1 MSFLKGLDSM
11 LVSDLYEG
19 ERSGREGEEMEDDD
33 ELDHVCPFFF
43 FLLATAIQGILDA
56 ADLVLKE
63 KCMVLVSVGGGSP
76 IDAAKV
82 SSSSSFFPL
91 PSDLCFLSAD
101 EYGVFFFSRQAISYF
116 VKEKTKSSTFM
127 PQVAIPTTLS
137 AAEMTMN
144 AGTFPFPFVRSFF
157 EITAEMALDVLWE
170 GYSDEKGNKVGVA
183 DPQIVPRVSS
193 VDA

>member
-1 MSFLKGLDSM
+1 M
-11 LVSDLYEG
+11 
-19 ERSGREGEEMEDDD
+19 
-33 ELDHVCPFFF
+33 
-43 FLLATAIQGILDA
+43 
-56 ADLVLKE
+56 DLVLKE
-63 KCMVLVSVGGGSP
+63 KCVVLVSVGGGSP

-82 SSSSSFFPL
+82 SSSSSFFSL

-116 VKEKTKSSTFM
+116 VKEQTKSSTFM
-127 PQVAIPTTLS
+127 PQIAIPTTLS

-144 AGTFPFPFVRSFF
+144 AGTFPFPFLRSL
-157 EITAEMALDVLWE
+157 ITAEMALDVLWE